1 MPGRNIYD
9 PYYHVYVKENI
20 RGQNNTFCASYDTDI
35 KKYVILKKISR
46 GGRRMSTEKDTYIAG
61 NLEEETELLQK
72 EAVPA
77 DITLQTVLL
86 TIFCC

>member
-1 MPGRNIYD
+1 
-9 PYYHVYVKENI
+9 
-20 RGQNNTFCASYDTDI
+20 
-35 KKYVILKKISR
+35 
-46 GGRRMSTEKDTYIAG
+46 MSTEKDIYIAG

-72 EAVPA
+72 EVVPA